1 MTCAVVHVEDMM
13 CVACENT
20 LARVLSAIEG
30 VSVVSAD
37 YTAGEV
43 RVVFGPP
50 ATPAALCAAVDAS
63 GYSCGDVEVEG
74 AGEGD
79 AAGSGRPGLAPELAS
94 EPAPVSP
101 STPEPV
107 QCDRDPRVIS
117 DAGVSAPAPGAPA
130 PARTR
135 RDFTA
140 AGILVALLGL
150 YVVADELGILD
161 KLNVFPVV
169 GTDPM
174 GYLALFTTGLLTSVH
189 CVAMCGGIN
198 LAQSVAGSKG
208 APLARA
214 GLYNAGRL
222 VGYTLIGGLLG
233 LLGSAIA
240 ITTEVRAAIGVLA
253 GAFMVALGV
262 GMLGRFSFMR
272 ALTPK
277 LPAPATRALA
287 ALASRG
293 SFCVG
298 LANGLM
304 PCGPLQAMQL
314 YAVAS
319 GDFFAGATSMFAFC
333 LGTVPLMFAFS
344 GLAGLLRTA
353 GKRALMQAS
362 AVVVMALGVVL
373 VGNSL
378 AVVGVSLPSL
388 SALFAQEGD
397 FVVAEL
403 LDDGTQL
410 VTTTL
415 HEDGY
420 ESIQVQAGVPVVWVI
435 EASAEALNGCNNVI
449 VVAEYGLEVTLVE
462 GANIIEFT
470 PTEAGTFTFSCWM
483 GMLHATIEVVD

>member
-1 MTCAVVHVEDMM
+1 MARATVHVEDMM

-20 LARVLSAIEG
+20 LARVLSAVEG
-30 VSVVSAD
+30 VQVESAD
-37 YTAGEV
+37 YTKGEV
-43 RVVFGPP
+43 RVAFVPP
-50 ATPAALCAAVDAS
+50 ATVEWLREAVDAS
-63 GYSCGDVEVEG
+63 GYTCGGIEVEG
-74 AGEGD
+74 AVEG
-79 AAGSGRPGLAPELAS
+79 
-94 EPAPVSP
+94 
-101 STPEPV
+101 
-107 QCDRDPRVIS
+107 
-117 DAGVSAPAPGAPA
+117 SAPAPGASVPDASDATDA
-130 PARTR
+130 PVSVPDASDASASARTR
-135 RDFTA
+135 HDFTA
-140 AGILVALLGL
+140 VGILVALLGL
-150 YVVADELGILD
+150 YVVADQLGITD

-169 GTDPM
+169 GTESM
-174 GYLALFTTGLLTSVH
+174 GYVALFTTGLLTSVH
-189 CVAMCGGIN
+189 CIAMCGGIN

-208 APLARA
+208 APLTRA

-222 VGYTLIGGLLG
+222 VSYTLIGGLLG

-253 GAFMVALGV
+253 GVFMVVLGV

-277 LPAPATRALA
+277 LPAPVTRVLS
-287 ALASRG
+287 ALASKG

-298 LANGLM
+298 LVNGFM

-314 YAVAS
+314 YAIAS
-319 GDFFAGATSMFAFC
+319 GGFFAGATSMFAFC

-353 GKRALMQAS
+353 GKQALMQAS

-378 AVVGVSLPSL
+378 AVVGVSLPGL
-388 SALFAQEGD
+388 SALFEEEEGD
-397 FVVAEL
+397 FVAAEL

-420 ESIQVQAGVPVVWVI
+420 ESIQVQVGVPVVWVI

-449 VVAEYGLEVTLVE
+449 VVAEYGIEVTLVE
-462 GANIIEFT
+462 GTNVIEFT
-470 PTEAGTFTFSCWM
+470 PTETGTFTFSCWM
-483 GMLHATIEVVD
+483 GMLHATIEVVE

>member
-20 LARVLSAIEG
+20 LARVLSALEG
-30 VSVVSAD
+30 VSVLSAD
-37 YTAGEV
+37 YTTGEV

-50 ATPAALCAAVDAS
+50 ATPAALRAAVDAS
-63 GYSCGDVEVEG
+63 GYSCGGVEVEG
-74 AGEGD
+74 AGERD
-79 AAGSGRPGLAPELAS
+79 AAGPGRPGLAPELAS
-94 EPAPVSP
+94 EPAPVFS
-101 STPEPV
+101 SALEPV
-107 QCDRDPRVIS
+107 QCDRGPRVVP
-117 DAGVSAPAPGAPA
+117 DEGASAPVAPA
-130 PARTR
+130 PARKK

-140 AGILVALLGL
+140 VGILIALVGL
-150 YVVADELGILD
+150 YVVADELGIID

-169 GTDPM
+169 GTDQL

-214 GLYNAGRL
+214 ALYNAGRL
-222 VGYTLIGGLLG
+222 VSYTLIGGLLG
-233 LLGSAIA
+233 LVGGALA
-240 ITTEVRAAIGVLA
+240 ITTEVRAAIGAAA
-253 GAFMVALGV
+253 GAFMMALGI

-272 ALTPK
+272 ALTPR
-277 LPAPATRALA
+277 LPAPASRALS
-287 ALASRG
+287 ALAGKG

-298 LANGLM
+298 LVNGFM

-314 YAVAS
+314 YAIAS
-319 GDFFAGATSMFAFC
+319 GGFFAGATSMFAFC

-362 AVVVMALGVVL
+362 AVVVIALGVVL

-420 ESIQVQAGVPVVWVI
+420 ESIQVQVGVPVVWVI

-483 GMLHATIEVVD
+483 GMLHATIEVVE